1 MNPKV
6 DLVLYDGI
14 SIRSIGA
21 SGVVK
26 IIAPFPSSESEELPY
41 KFTAITLEYTLAPQ
55 CKLNGYDLRVLRLI
69 SQNLFAT
76 TS

>member
-1 MNPKV
+1 LNPKV

-26 IIAPFPSSESEELPY
+26 IIAPFPSTESEEP
-41 KFTAITLEYTLAPQ
+41 P
-55 CKLNGYDLRVLRLI
+55 
-69 SQNLFAT
+69 
-76 TS
+76 